1 MCHFHAW
8 EKSVRKKCINPI
20 KPRPYSKR
28 PIVCMQNIKSCFLLI
43 WIIMEKR
50 KSQVLLHYSA
60 KIFCAKDVLITIITM
75 SRPSWTLLRSRR
87 LSSSA
92 MKEGNYI
99 CQAFPPS
106 NLDYQFKD
114 ETTCQPKNPNYFIPI
129 PYFTR
134 SSKWWS
140 WRRGGWGWVG
150 VVKFPL
156 FFCLFECLCFKN
168 EETLKTSSS
177 STFITALHLH
187 SHHHAARPGTHS
199 YVDWVWRWGQKNA
212 KDFPWLKPLWASRQ
226 KR

>member
-28 PIVCMQNIKSCFLLI
+28 PIVCMQNIESCFLLI

-92 MKEGNYI
+92 VKEGNYI

-114 ETTCQPKNPNYFIPI
+114 ETTCQPKNPDYFIPI

-156 FFCLFECLCFKN
+156 FSVCLNVCVS
-168 EETLKTSSS
+168 KTRRLWRLPHHLLLL
-177 STFITALHLH
+177 LHCICILIIMQQDLAH
-187 SHHHAARPGTHS
+187 THMS
-199 YVDWVWRWGQKNA
+199 IEFGAEVRRTQRIFHG
-212 KDFPWLKPLWASRQ
+212 
-226 KR
+226 